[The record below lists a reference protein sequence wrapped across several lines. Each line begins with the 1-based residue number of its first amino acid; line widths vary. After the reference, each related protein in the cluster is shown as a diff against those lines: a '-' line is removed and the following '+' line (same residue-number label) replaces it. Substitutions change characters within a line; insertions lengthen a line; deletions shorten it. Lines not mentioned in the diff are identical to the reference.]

1 MWKGKRWNRSGTCI
15 FLRSKR
21 REIDGKQDG
30 QSVDSYV
37 KNENSLLTSPKCH
50 VIIFITILLN
60 FMRTLAST
68 NEHLKQMGRHPHK
81 TSRGITELVRENM
94 A

>member
-1 MWKGKRWNRSGTCI
+1 MWKGKRWNRSGTWI
-15 FLRSKR
+15 FVRPR

-30 QSVDSYV
+30 QSVNSYV

-60 FMRTLAST
+60 FMRTLVST
-68 NEHLKQMGRHPHK
+68 KKHLKQMGRHPHK
-81 TSRGITELVRENM
+81 TSRGIKREHGLTVVP
-94 A
+94 